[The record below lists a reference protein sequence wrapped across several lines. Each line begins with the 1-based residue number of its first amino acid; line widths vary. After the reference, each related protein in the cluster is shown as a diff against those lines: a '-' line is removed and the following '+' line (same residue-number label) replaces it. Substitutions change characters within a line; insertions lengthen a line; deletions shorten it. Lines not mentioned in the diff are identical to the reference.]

1 MSPTKELLEMKPN
14 SARMLS
20 RRTQIV
26 WGCFFFV
33 IPCAIF
39 ILQLGGNTVHSGML
53 LTKLAPIDERPQQD
67 VILEAIDD
75 ETGWNTI
82 VVHHLGQ
89 PAGSPE
95 TLDRSHRKSGLSG
108 LGYHFLIGNG
118 NGLGNGDVHVGYRWL
133 NQNAGAK
140 PVGVDE
146 SRWNQGTISICL
158 IGNGNRRPFTEQ
170 QLNHLSY
177 LVQRLQLELSISSN
191 QVLLAHEIGSPK
203 TSPGKYFAEA
213 QFRSQ
218 LLDVPT
224 PLNK

>member
-1 MSPTKELLEMKPN
+1 
-14 SARMLS
+14 
-20 RRTQIV
+20 
-26 WGCFFFV
+26 
-33 IPCAIF
+33 
-39 ILQLGGNTVHSGML
+39 ML

-75 ETGWNTI
+75 RAGWNTI

-177 LVQRLQLELSISSN
+177 LVQRLQFELSINSDH
-191 QVLLAHEIGSPK
+191 VLLAHEIGSPT

-218 LLDVPT
+218 LLDVPS